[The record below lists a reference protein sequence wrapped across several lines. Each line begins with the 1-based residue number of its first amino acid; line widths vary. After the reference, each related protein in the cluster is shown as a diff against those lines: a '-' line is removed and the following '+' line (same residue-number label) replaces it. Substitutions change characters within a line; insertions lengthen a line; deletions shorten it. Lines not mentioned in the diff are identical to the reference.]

1 MIMTRKDLLFV
12 TVICLVIYALW
23 FDMAPRVG
31 SNQPRRTER
40 QDEFHG
46 IAEVANEVNA
56 EFADSWDELGLQPAE
71 AADALTVCRRLSLAL
86 TGTVPS
92 LEEIRRL
99 EQISESQRVGWWLDQ
114 IYADRRYADYIAERL
129 TRVYVGVEEGPFLV
143 FRRRRF
149 TSWLS
154 DRLHANM
161 PYDEIVRQLISE
173 TGVWTE
179 KPAVNFLTVTSAE
192 GKPDEI
198 RLAGRTTRAFLG
210 VRLDCMQCHDDNL
223 GGEWLQSD
231 FHQLAAFYSDAHHA
245 ITGIVD
251 KSRAYKT
258 QYLGQSEPVA
268 VLPRVPFAKDLSR
281 DGGTRRERLA
291 RWVTHPRNG
300 AFGRAVVNR
309 AWALL
314 FGRPLVEP
322 IDNIPLEGPYPP
334 ALETLA
340 EDFVA
345 NGCNLQR
352 LFSVIATSRVFGL
365 SSRAD
370 HELTESHDKNWAAF
384 PLTRLRPEQVVGG
397 LLQAARLKTI
407 NADTHVLLR
416 LARFEQTKD
425 FVTRYGDTG
434 EDEFNTHGGTI
445 PQRLLMMNGDL
456 VKERTKQDLIGNAA
470 TRIARLAPNDEE
482 AIRSAYL
489 AVLTRAPTDHEL
501 RHFAKSLDGARGNR
515 RIRFF
520 EDLYWILLNSAE
532 FSWNH

>member
-1 MIMTRKDLLFV
+1 MTRKDFLFV
-12 TVICLVIYALW
+12 AVICLVIYGLW
-23 FDMAPRVG
+23 FDLAPRVG
-31 SNQPRRTER
+31 SSPVRPADGHR
-40 QDEFHG
+40 EFPG
-46 IAEVANEVNA
+46 TQQVVGEVDA
-56 EFADSWDELGLQPAE
+56 EFAAYWDQLGLQPAG

-99 EQISESQRVGWWLDQ
+99 EQISESQRVGWWLGHLC
-114 IYADRRYADYIAERL
+114 ADRRCADYLAERFA
-129 TRVYVGVEEGPFLV
+129 RVYVGIEEGPFLV

-149 TSWLS
+149 TTWLS
-154 DRLHANM
+154 DRLHANV

-179 KPAVNFLTVTSAE
+179 KPAVNFLTVTSDE
-192 GKPDEI
+192 GKPDEM

-258 QYLGQSEPVA
+258 QYLGQPEPVA
-268 VLPRVPFAKDLSR
+268 VLPQVPFAQDLIEK
-281 DGGTRRERLA
+281 GGNRRERLA

-300 AFGRAVVNR
+300 AFGRAVANR

-345 NGCNLQR
+345 HGYNLQR
-352 LFSVIATSRVFGL
+352 LFAVIASSRVFGL

-370 HELTESHDKNWAAF
+370 HELTERHDKNWAAF
-384 PLTRLRPEQVVGG
+384 PLTRLRPEQVAGG
-397 LLQAARLKTI
+397 LLQAARLNTI
-407 NADTHVLLR
+407 NADTHILLR
-416 LARFEQTKD
+416 LARLEQTKD
-425 FVTRYGDTG
+425 FVKRYGDTG
-434 EDEFNTHGGTI
+434 EDEFDTHGGTI

-456 VKERTKQDLIGNAA
+456 VKERTKEDLVGNAA
-470 TRIARLAPNDEE
+470 TRIARLAPTDEE

-489 AVLTRAPTDHEL
+489 AVLTRAPTGQEL
-501 RHFAKSLDGARGNR
+501 RHFVKSLDGARGDR
-515 RIRFF
+515 RICFF
-520 EDLYWILLNSAE
+520 EDLCWILLNSAE